1 MATRQ
6 QASLSISHVEIAVA
20 DLTKSLQYYR
30 QDLGFQLLK
39 KSDQFADLGV
49 GEDIL
54 IRLIQQDNPSARVR
68 STGLYHV
75 AILLPSRKD
84 LGNFL
89 HHVIQNQITIGG
101 AADHGVS
108 EAIYLSD
115 PDQNGIEVYCDKDE
129 SLWYDEFGHIMMT
142 TAEVDYEGIYY
153 AADDDGLYLGM
164 PEGTVIGHLHL
175 QVADLAKSETFYRDL
190 IGFQTML
197 DTFPQARF
205 LSSNQYHH
213 HLGLNT
219 WQSLGAKPPKP
230 NAVGLKSFEIR
241 YPNCESIALAMNR
254 LKNAHYEVMEAE
266 AGYRTI
272 DPDQNKIYLTLK
284 H

>member
-6 QASLSISHVEIAVA
+6 QASLHISHVEIAVA
-20 DLTKSLQYYR
+20 DLAKSLRYYR
-30 QDLGFQLLK
+30 QDLGFHLILQTEHY
-39 KSDQFADLGV
+39 ADLGV
-49 GEDIL
+49 DGNVL
-54 IRLIQQDNPSARVR
+54 IRLLQQDNPSPRVR
-68 STGLYHV
+68 ATGLYHV

-89 HHVIQNQITIGG
+89 HHVIKNQIAIGG

-108 EAIYLSD
+108 EAIYLTD
-115 PDQNGIEVYCDKDE
+115 PEQNGIEVYVDKDE
-129 SLWYDEFGHIMMT
+129 SLWHDEFGHIVMT

-153 AADDDGLYLGM
+153 DADDDGLYLGM

-175 QVADLAKSETFYRDL
+175 QVSDLATSEAFYRDL
-190 IGFQTML
+190 IGFQTTL

-205 LSSNQYHH
+205 LSANQYHH

-219 WQSLGAKPPKP
+219 WQSLGAKPPKQ

-241 YPNCESIALAMNR
+241 YPNCETISAAMNR
-254 LKNAHYEVMEAE
+254 LKLAQFAVTESES
-266 AGYRTI
+266 GYRTQ
-272 DPDQNKIYLTLK
+272 DPDQNQIYLTLN